1 MISNIT
7 RFKTKIEAVSDKV
20 GTHGASILAL
30 ISYWST
36 FYLCALPAFSNAL
49 LLHSFCSWPQWKK
62 KHHVR
67 SRPQPV
73 QNLYTEIHSKRFS
86 KQKGKNLQ
94 KQQKFNALKNHPKIC
109 SITDPFEQNTDGIFV
124 KPPPRYTRVKT
135 LLALRFATS
144 RVNPMSS
151 FSRAIMR
158 LDLQIGA
165 ATSSGDDC
173 WGSGTCPAQKS
184 IPSVIC
190 TVVSF

>member
-1 MISNIT
+1 MGA
-7 RFKTKIEAVSDKV
+7 F
-20 GTHGASILAL
+20 GASILAL

-36 FYLCALPAFSNAL
+36 FYLCTLPAFSDAL

-62 KHHVR
+62 NTTSGR
-67 SRPQPV
+67 DLNRCRIS
-73 QNLYTEIHSKRFS
+73 IHRDSFQRGFQDRKETNSKNS
-86 KQKGKNLQ
+86 S
-94 KQQKFNALKNHPKIC
+94 QQKWNVLKIIQKSARLQTSLGTQI
-109 SITDPFEQNTDGIFV
+109 EIFV
-124 KPPPRYTRVKT
+124 KPPPSHTRVKT

-184 IPSVIC
+184 ILRWFVP
-190 TVVSF
+190 